1 MFRPLSNCSDSDLKS
16 SGFGKRRSKAVP
28 ALSLRGFAHGFGE
41 PGRNRCKV
49 QGRHGLATAVFS
61 IPRILRGRISGWGFG
76 WVALLGMAAPLVAED
91 VPHPPEPSS
100 DAFRARGAAI
110 YQKLCV
116 ECHGPEGEGVPGK
129 SDDGLYGDRTLESLA
144 DRIER
149 TMPEDREGECVGED
163 AQAVAAYIYDAFYSP
178 AAQAALTPVK
188 REESRLTVNQFRVSV
203 ADVIGFFQ
211 PGADRLDPAE
221 RGLRAGYFGTS
232 GFNGSKEKDQK
243 DKFDRRDAGVDFD
256 FGSGSPDDALMGSE
270 QFSIRW
276 TGAVIAEETGSY
288 EFTMK
293 TQNGARLWVNDD
305 KNALIDA
312 WVSSGP
318 EIREEKATL
327 FLLAG
332 RAYPLRLEYF
342 KFKEKAASIQL
353 EWKPPH
359 GVTEV
364 IPARNLSPAKR
375 RPVFSVSAPFPPDDR
390 SSGYER
396 GTSVSRAWYDAVTA
410 GAVAAA
416 AYVSDHAAELAGAR
430 AENPERIARLKE
442 FSRKF
447 VSAAWRRPVAEDEL
461 AALVDPPF
469 AAAPTPEVAVKRVV
483 LAALMSP
490 RFLFPDAFEP
500 DVTDGYSVAARLALN
515 LWDSVPDEKLS
526 RLAQEG
532 KLTAHSEID
541 AQARRM
547 TDDPRAHAKLRG
559 FFRQW
564 LGLKEPD
571 AIVKDPVTFPDI
583 NPAVLGDLKRSL
595 ELFIDDVVWSPDSDY
610 RRLLNADY
618 LMLNHR
624 LSRLYGG
631 DVAGGDFQPVSFPD
645 SGRVGLIT
653 HPYLLTSQSYLKA
666 TSPIHRGVF
675 LTRSI
680 VGRMLKAPPDAVEF
694 HDADFDPAFTMRE
707 KVTELTKP
715 ANCMG
720 CHATINPL
728 GFTLENYDAIGRW
741 RTEDNAKP
749 VNSSADFPDDKGR
762 PVLLKNAADVAKFAI
777 GSGSAQRTF
786 ASQLFQHTVKQPAAA
801 YGPATMDRLVK
812 KFTDAEFSV
821 RELLVRS
828 AVLAASQG
836 LHDENR
842 KETAGP

>member
-1 MFRPLSNCSDSDLKS
+1 MLPPISHLSDSGLPA
-16 SGFGKRRSKAVP
+16 SGFTRNRGQTVP
-28 ALSLRGFAHGFGE
+28 ALSVRGCRRVF
-41 PGRNRCKV
+41 RCV
-49 QGRHGLATAVFS
+49 IF
-61 IPRILRGRISGWGFG
+61 
-76 WVALLGMAAPLVAED
+76 VAMTAPLAAEEA
-91 VPHPPEPSS
+91 PPPPDQATE
-100 DAFRARGAAI
+100 AMRVRGAAI
-110 YQKLCV
+110 YEKQCV
-116 ECHGPEGEGVPGK
+116 ECHGAKGEGVPGK
-129 SDDGLYGDRTLESLA
+129 SDDGLYGDRTLASLA
-144 DRIER
+144 GRIER
-149 TMPEDREGECVGED
+149 TMPEDREDECVGED
-163 AQAVAAYIYDAFYSP
+163 AQAVAAYIYEAFYSP

-211 PGADRLDPAE
+211 PGADRVDPEE

-232 GFNGSKEKDQK
+232 GFSGSKEKDQK
-243 DKFDRRDAGVDFD
+243 DKFDRRDAALDFD
-256 FGSGSPDDALMGSE
+256 FGGGSPDDALMGSE

-276 TGAVIAEETGSY
+276 TGAVIAEESGNY
-288 EFTMK
+288 EFTVK

-318 EIREEKATL
+318 EVREEKATI

-353 EWKPPH
+353 DWKPPH
-359 GVTEV
+359 GVAEV
-364 IPARNLSPAKR
+364 IPARNLSPAKQ
-375 RPVFSVSAPFPPDDR
+375 RPVFSVAVPFPPDDR

-430 AENPERIARLKE
+430 AENPERITRLKD
-442 FSRKF
+442 FSRNL
-447 VSAAWRRPVAEDEL
+447 VTSAWRRPVAAEEL

-469 AAAPTPEVAVKRVV
+469 SAAPTPEVAVKRVV

-500 DVTDGYSVAARLALN
+500 EVLDGYSVASRLALY
-515 LWDSVPDEKLS
+515 LWDSVPDEKLN
-526 RLAQEG
+526 RLAREG
-532 KLTAHSEID
+532 KLTARSEID
-541 AQARRM
+541 AQTRRM

-559 FFRQW
+559 FFQQW

-571 AIVKDPVTFPDI
+571 AIVKDPGAFPDI
-583 NPAVLGDLKRSL
+583 NAAVLCDLKTSL
-595 ELFIDDVVWSPDSDY
+595 KLFIDDVVWAPDSDY

-618 LMLNHR
+618 LLLNHR
-624 LSRLYGG
+624 LSALYGG
-631 DVAGGDFQPVSFPD
+631 DVAGGDFQPVRFPD
-645 SGRVGLIT
+645 SGRVGLMT
-653 HPYLLTSQSYLKA
+653 HPYLLTSLSYLKA

-680 VGRMLKAPPDAVEF
+680 VGRLLKPPPDAVEF
-694 HDADFDPAFTMRE
+694 HDADFDPTFTMRE

-715 ANCMG
+715 VHCMG

-741 RTEDNAKP
+741 RTQDNGKP
-749 VNSSADFPDDKGR
+749 VNSSSDFPDDAGQ
-762 PVLLKNAADVAKFAI
+762 PVILKNAADVANFAI

-786 ASQLFQHTVKQPAAA
+786 VGQLFQHTVKQPAAA
-801 YGPATMDRLVK
+801 FGPATMDRLVK
-812 KFTDAEFSV
+812 KFTDAEYNV
-821 RELLVRS
+821 RELLVRT
-828 AVLAASQG
+828 AVVAASQG
-836 LHDENR
+836 LPDEKR
-842 KETAGP
+842 KETPNP